1 MAINLAKYRNN
12 PKKLIEYMHSL
23 EKYFQLFY
31 NELINR
37 EKQNNDEKRINK
49 FLYNLK
55 QEVGE
60 TIPFVTNYKGKFCR
74 SIDLNKEGDLSILN
88 SP

>member
-1 MAINLAKYRNN
+1 
-12 PKKLIEYMHSL
+12 MHSM

-37 EKQNNDEKRINK
+37 ERQYNEEKRINK

-60 TIPFVTNYKGKFCR
+60 TIPYVTICKGKFCR